1 MTKIKYIKIQRINL
15 KQWSEGN
22 LCSLN
27 AYSRK
32 EVMSPGAWLAWLEY
46 ATLDP
51 ESEFEPYVGGR
62 DY

>member
-1 MTKIKYIKIQRINL
+1 
-15 KQWSEGN
+15 
-22 LCSLN
+22 
-27 AYSRK
+27 
-32 EVMSPGAWLAWLEY
+32 MSPGAWLAWLEEY